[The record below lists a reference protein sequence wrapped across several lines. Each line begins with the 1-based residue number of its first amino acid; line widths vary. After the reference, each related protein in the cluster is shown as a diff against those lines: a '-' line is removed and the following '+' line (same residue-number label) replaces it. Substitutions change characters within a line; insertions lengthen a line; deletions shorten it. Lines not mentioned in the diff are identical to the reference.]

1 VLPYRDYGPTVVATQ
16 PVKNGDPERGLSR
29 VASVAVLIGII
40 AAIVAA
46 AAVWLVLTDP
56 VTLANAVDTGE
67 ISPLVRQLAEV
78 IYNALSG
85 LLDYL

>member
-1 VLPYRDYGPTVVATQ
+1 MTIEPDA
-16 PVKNGDPERGLSR
+16 DRGLDR
-29 VASVAVLIGII
+29 IAGVAGLIGVG

-46 AAVWLVLTDP
+46 AAIWLVLTEP
-56 VTLANAVDTGE
+56 MTIVNAVETGE

-78 IYNALSG
+78 INRTIAA